1 MNYRYM
7 RLVLFF
13 DLPVE
18 TSSQRRAA
26 QKFVK
31 EIKKIGF
38 YMMQESVYLKLG
50 IDARAV
56 NATIDKVR
64 KFVPDKGNISVLT
77 ITEKQF
83 SEMEMLLGER
93 PYDVIDTDERI
104 IEL

>member
-1 MNYRYM
+1 M

-18 TSSQRRAA
+18 TAANRRDYR
-26 QKFVK
+26 KFVK

-38 YMMQESVYLKLG
+38 YMLQESVYVKLG
-50 IDARAV
+50 VDSRA
-56 NATIDKVR
+56 ADSAIEKV
-64 KFVPDKGNISVLT
+64 KKSLPHEGNISVLT

-83 SEMEMLLGER
+83 SDIKVLLGDMKK
-93 PYDVIDTDERI
+93 DVVDSDERI